1 MTYILSRQL
10 LGGKYSKWIAIL
22 QEFDLE
28 FVKSKSK
35 KALVFAELLCDLP
48 SSYNDETSKES
59 IVDESL
65 FLISASDEWYGDIIV
80 YLQTQKFRPDTS
92 HSEQK
97 RIRYQAKDYMIVG
110 DTLYRRGVDTVLRR
124 CLTHEEAEKA
134 LNECHSGT
142 CGGHQSGYATAQRI
156 LRAGYFWPTMFKDC
170 ITAVRSCH
178 ACQIFDSKTRRPP
191 APLQPIIAVGP
202 FAKWGIDF
210 MQCNPT
216 STGGHGYIIVAVDY
230 FTKWAEA
237 MPTLD
242 NTGET
247 AALFF
252 FNHVVARFGVPQAIV
267 TDHGSHFRNHM
278 MVELTAK
285 LGLSHD
291 SSTPYYP
298 QANGQVEAINKV
310 LKRMLQRMVG
320 VHKRRWHLILYS
332 ALWAYRTS
340 VRNATGFTPF
350 QLVYG
355 LEAILPIQCEISSLK
370 LAIDLLPGTSEEEA
384 RFLEL
389 IQLDETRRDAALANE
404 AHKKRVKA
412 QFDKNVKPRVFS
424 EGDLVLLYDQ
434 ESDKLGAGKF
444 KSLWMGPY
452 IVKSVLAKGAYEL
465 VDYDGIPLAQPRN
478 GLYLKRY
485 YA

>member
-48 SSYNDETSKES
+48 SSSNDETSEEM
-59 IVDESL
+59 IVDENL
-65 FLISASDEWYGDIIV
+65 FLIYSSNLWYGDIII
-80 YLQTQKFRPDTS
+80 YLQTQKYRPNTS
-92 HSEQK
+92 RSEQK
-97 RIRYQAKDYMIVG
+97 RIRNQEKDYMIVD

-124 CLTHEEAEKA
+124 CLTHEEAEKV
-134 LNECHSGT
+134 LNDCHSGT
-142 CGGHQSGYATAQRI
+142 CGEHQSGYATAQKK
-156 LRAGYFWPTMFKDC
+156 LRARYFWPTMF
-170 ITAVRSCH
+170 RSCH

-191 APLQPIIAVGP
+191 APLQPIVVVGP

-210 MQCNPT
+210 MTCSPT
-216 STGGHGYIIVAVDY
+216 STGGHGYIIVVVDY

-247 AALFF
+247 TALFF
-252 FNHVVARFGVPQAIV
+252 SNHVVTRFGVPQAIV

-278 MVELTAK
+278 MVELAAK

-298 QANGQVEAINKV
+298 QANGQVQAINKV
-310 LKRMLQRMVG
+310 LKHMLQRMIG
-320 VHKRRWHLILYS
+320 VHKRSWHLILYS

-355 LEAILPIQCEISSLK
+355 LEAVLPTQCEISSLK
-370 LAIDLLPGTSEEEA
+370 LTIDLLPGTSEEEA

-452 IVKSVLAKGAYEL
+452 VVKRVLAKGAYEL
-465 VDYDGIPLAQPRN
+465 MDYDGIPLAQPRN
-478 GLYLKRY
+478 RLCLKHY
-485 YA
+485 YV